1 MVGAPPL
8 PETPVRHT
16 WTIAVFLFAAV
27 AALPV
32 SAQTRAVV
40 LDFELIDEM
49 HDPATREGDRSR
61 LEKVSARFPEALR
74 NCGTLAVLPP
84 PKPVIELLASQIAYV
99 HQCNGCAE
107 DIAKAAGADI
117 VVFTWVQ
124 KVSNL
129 IINLNAE
136 AQDAGG
142 RTLDVRSVDMR
153 GNTDTSWLRAAD
165 ALAKRL
171 CERVK

>member
-1 MVGAPPL
+1 M
-8 PETPVRHT
+8 RHT
-16 WTIAVFLFAAV
+16 WMLAVLLSVTAT
-27 AALPV
+27 ALPA

-40 LDFELIDEM
+40 LAFEFIDEM

-61 LEKVSARFPEALR
+61 LEKVNARFPEALR
-74 NCGTLAVLPP
+74 QCSTLTLLPP
-84 PKPVIELLASQIAYV
+84 PKAVIELLESQIAYV

-117 VVFTWVQ
+117 VLFTWVQ

-129 IINLNAE
+129 IINMNAE

-142 RTLDVRSVDMR
+142 RPLDVRSVDMR
-153 GNTDTSWLRAAD
+153 GNTDASWLRAAD

>member
-1 MVGAPPL
+1 MRF
-8 PETPVRHT
+8 TPV
-16 WTIAVFLFAAV
+16 IAAGLWIALAA
-27 AALPV
+27 AGAT
-32 SAQTRAVV
+32 AQTRAVV

-49 HDPATREGDRSR
+49 RDPATQAADLSR
-61 LEKVSARFPEALR
+61 MEKVSARFPESLR
-74 NCGTLAVLPP
+74 QCSAFTVLPP
-84 PKPVIELLASQIAYV
+84 PAAVIDRLASQIAYV

-136 AQDAGG
+136 LQDAGG

-165 ALAKRL
+165 ALARRI
-171 CERVK
+171 CDRNR

>member
-1 MVGAPPL
+1 MFHLAAP
-8 PETPVRHT
+8 
-16 WTIAVFLFAAV
+16 AFLLC
-27 AALPV
+27 AALLASPV
-32 SAQTRAVV
+32 CAQSRAVV

-49 HDPATREGDRSR
+49 QDPATRDGDRSR
-61 LEKVSARFPEALR
+61 LQMISARFPEALR
-74 NCGTLAVLPP
+74 GCGTLTVLPP
-84 PKPVIELLASQIAYV
+84 PRAVIDVLESRIAYV

-136 AQDAGG
+136 AQDAEG

-153 GNTDTSWLRAAD
+153 GNTDASWVRAAN